1 MIDNISKAM
10 QTSFSPSSN
19 SINNSPATT
28 SLKWLS
34 SSANA
39 AMNGGVPSPSPS
51 SVNKSFLDKNS
62 SVSFEDAY
70 LIHMGS
76 GPSPEPSMNHNQNN
90 RMEHSALIQFDDD
103 EDLKEEEDII
113 RLEDDDLDDNPQ
125 KDLYSPDGDNEVE
138 YPSESIFGEI
148 RDRSTRH
155 HQSDDESNTSW

>member
-1 MIDNISKAM
+1 M

-19 SINNSPATT
+19 SMNNSPAAA

-51 SVNKSFLDKNS
+51 SVNNKSFLDKNS

-76 GPSPEPSMNHNQNN
+76 GPSPEPSMHNHQNN
-90 RMEHSALIQFDDD
+90 MEQSSLIKFDDD
-103 EDLKEEEDII
+103 DNNDDKEEEEDII
-113 RLEDDDLDDNPQ
+113 RLEDDLDLVQ
-125 KDLYSPDGDNEVE
+125 KDVYSPDGDNEVE

-148 RDRSTRH
+148 RHRS